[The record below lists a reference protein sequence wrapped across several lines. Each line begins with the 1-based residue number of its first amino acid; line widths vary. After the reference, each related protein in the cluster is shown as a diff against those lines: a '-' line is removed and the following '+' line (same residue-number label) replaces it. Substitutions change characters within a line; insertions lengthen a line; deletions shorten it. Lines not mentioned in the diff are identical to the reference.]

1 MERSLEVAQCI
12 FDSARRVETLGAYIS
27 TWEWALFSWTHGVRV
42 FIHTRYTIIDP
53 FKDLMPTLDSELDAR
68 IQQGTNHD
76 PFHVAWCRCTD
87 DGIMAATEGGGL
99 EMDATLNHFMY
110 LLKMNE
116 SEFIEDDGSEL
127 FQADVS
133 NAQGFALLDTATDG
147 NCGIDCMA
155 AYKGAARSLATW
167 KQFRLELAEEGRK
180 VSRLGVWQQG
190 YIRSGEG
197 PLDMPRP
204 SPEVKRFYFTGQRFV
219 HRFSGKRAAFQK
231 GIGAPD
237 PPSSLTPPS
246 DAPSPLESL
255 PALMDGPS
263 PLPDLSPGGATQQVV
278 DHDIQKTV
286 LSEADAAC
294 AAITWAAGVP
304 QNLGQHGRKALIDQW
319 IEDSEPEFIRDLV
332 MAHSEH
338 LKHKASVVDRRKDI
352 VLFGKRKHASS
363 LYEYRTWLGAK
374 VCEWMQSPAGQASIA
389 NRRQWRD
396 VVIELGWTSADE
408 TIEMPRRFKEFLR
421 RCVHQHKHTC
431 STSLVGSSGSPA
443 VVRSYLANAG
453 KGRNTSCRPAW
464 ARVHKSKRRRA
475 LGGGNKPKCSEL
487 GHNLYQWFVDLRMR
501 VKGRVIARM
510 LKAKARVLLQEIVHS
525 LLEQGLVP
533 DPPVLDNKWMLMW
546 RDEWKVCYKRPNRRY
561 APYT

>member
-1 MERSLEVAQCI
+1 MERSLEVAQCM
-12 FDSARRVETLGAYIS
+12 FNSARRVATLGEYIS
-27 TWEWALFSWTHGVRV
+27 TWEWALFSWIHGVRV
-42 FIHTRYTIIDP
+42 FIHTRYTITDP
-53 FKDLMPTLDSELDAR
+53 FKDLMPSLDSELETR

-76 PFHVAWCRCTD
+76 PFHVAWCRSTS
-87 DGIMAATEGGGL
+87 DGMLAAKSGGGL
-99 EMDATLNHFMY
+99 EMDPTLDHFMY
-110 LLKMNE
+110 LLKI
-116 SEFIEDDGSEL
+116 SEGELVEDDGSEL

-133 NAQGFALLDTATDG
+133 AAQGFVLLDTATDG

-155 AYKGAARSLATW
+155 AYKGLPRSAPTW
-167 KQFRLELAEEGRK
+167 KQFRLEVAEEGRK
-180 VSRLGVWQQG
+180 RSRIGVWQQG

-197 PLDMPRP
+197 PLTMPCP
-204 SPEVKRFYFTGQRFV
+204 TPEVKRFFFTGQRSV
-219 HRFSGKRAAFQK
+219 HRFCVQRAAFQK
-231 GIGAPD
+231 DIGAAD

-246 DAPSPLESL
+246 HAPSPLESL

-263 PLPDLSPGGATQQVV
+263 PLPDLAPGGATQQAV

-294 AAITWAAGVP
+294 AAISWAAGVP
-304 QNLGQHGRKALIDQW
+304 RNLGQHGRKALIDQW

-338 LKHKASVVDRRKDI
+338 LKHTASVVDRRKDI
-352 VLFGKRKHASS
+352 VVFGKRKHASS
-363 LYEYRTWLGAK
+363 LWDYRTWLGSR

-389 NRRQWRD
+389 KRRQWRD

-408 TIEMPRRFKEFLR
+408 TIEMPRKMKEFLR
-421 RCVHQHKHTC
+421 RCVHQHKSSC
-431 STSLVGSSGSPA
+431 STSLVGSSGSSA

-453 KGRNTSCRPAW
+453 KGRNKSCRLAW
-464 ARVHKSKRRRA
+464 ARVHKNMRRRA